1 MGKRLVEGGSG
12 PCQVNCTRGEGI
24 CISPKTKP
32 LGLSFRLVEA
42 NSTRRDLGSPKGKE
56 YDVVSFFFVSFSNN
70 TPVFVFLLTL
80 NLQLSYTFVI
90 PKSYVWALVVYL
102 GPTRE

>member
-1 MGKRLVEGGSG
+1 MTYHALSLSCHFPDASAPHPKPSRWGSVLDWWRLT
-12 PCQVNCTRGEGI
+12 PPGI
-24 CISPKTKP
+24 
-32 LGLSFRLVEA
+32 
-42 NSTRRDLGSPKGKE
+42 DLGSPKGKE

-70 TPVFVFLLTL
+70 APVFVFLPTL

-90 PKSYVWALVVYL
+90 PKSYVWALVAHL